1 MPERFKVAEKN
12 GVKYY
17 YLTWSG
23 FVHTVCHNVLQQHDN
38 SKKILEMNPA
48 QLVTNVHYTG
58 TGKDLAPTV
67 NYGTHQFGAPGLG
80 SFLHA
85 ILRPDTN
92 ATTQYQDYLRKH
104 SPIASLVKNV
114 VQATVQA
121 VTQHQL
127 TTEKKTV
134 GMALSSA
141 GRGEAVDVVLTG
153 AV

>member
-1 MPERFKVAEKN
+1 MVAN
-12 GVKYY
+12 QNNVKYY
-17 YLTWSG
+17 YLTWSA
-23 FVHTVCHNVLQQHDN
+23 FVHTVSHNVLQQHDD

-48 QLVTNVHYTG
+48 ELVTNPHYTNSATDLEPTINSSPQNFG
-58 TGKDLAPTV
+58 T
-67 NYGTHQFGAPGLG
+67 PGLG

-85 ILRPDTN
+85 ILRPDTD

-141 GRGEAVDVVLTG
+141 ARGEAVDVVLTG